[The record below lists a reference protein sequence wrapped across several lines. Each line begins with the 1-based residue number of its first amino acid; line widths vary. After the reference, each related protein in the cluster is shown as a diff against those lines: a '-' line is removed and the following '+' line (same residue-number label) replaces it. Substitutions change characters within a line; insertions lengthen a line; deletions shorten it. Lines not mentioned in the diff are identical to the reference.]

1 MNKKYRE
8 GKALHGQE
16 EWKNEK
22 EVAQLFCTTS
32 LRLYIKFK
40 KFFSRPH
47 SGWHRTNRRVP

>member
-8 GKALHGQE
+8 DKCLHGQE

-47 SGWHRTNRRVP
+47 SGWHRTNRRVL